1 MENETERGE
10 MMEIE
15 LISVLA
21 FGFLLGM
28 KHAIEPDHV
37 IAVSTI
43 ASQSQKLWRASL
55 AGVFW
60 GIGHTAT
67 LFVVGLL
74 LMLMKNEI
82 PETLA
87 MTLEFAVGIM
97 LVYLGLNAV
106 FQFRKRKIHAHSH
119 THGGVEHN
127 HFHSHEQ
134 VSAHEHPHPRV
145 SYLKSVFIGFV
156 HGLAGSAAML
166 LLTLETVDTV
176 WQAMSFI
183 LVFGLGTVLSM
194 LLFTTAISVPFLMTQ
209 DKPRFHSVLIRTTGA
224 FSAVFGVYYMYGV
237 GVTDGLF
244 KLWFS

>member
-1 MENETERGE
+1 
-10 MMEIE
+10 MEIGM
-15 LISVLA
+15 LSVLA

-43 ASQSQKLWRASL
+43 ASQSKKLWRASL

-74 LMLMKNEI
+74 LMLVKNEI

-87 MTLEFAVGIM
+87 MSLEFCVGIM
-97 LVYLGLNAV
+97 LVYLGLNALFKFGKKKV
-106 FQFRKRKIHAHSH
+106 HAH
-119 THGGVEHN
+119 THVHGDEEHN
-127 HFHSHEQ
+127 HFH
-134 VSAHEHPHPRV
+134 AHQHMATHDHQHPRI
-145 SYLKSVFIGFV
+145 SYLKSVVIGFI
-156 HGLAGSAAML
+156 HGLAGSAAMM
-166 LLTLETVDTV
+166 LLTLETVDSI

-194 LLFTTAISVPFLMTQ
+194 LLFTSVISIPFIASQ
-209 DKPRFHSVLIRTTGA
+209 SKPRFHTLLIRVTGGV
-224 FSAVFGVYYMYGV
+224 STVFGVYYMYGV
-237 GVTDGLF
+237 GVSDGLF
-244 KLWFS
+244 QLLLS